1 MLIHLRSNVCINIC
15 RYVLQDMSTCLLI
28 LLYLCMKDVIGTSVD
43 AVSYVAATGKQV
55 VYAAP
60 IKVELVYAAPIK
72 VEIIYAAP

>member
-1 MLIHLRSNVCINIC
+1 
-15 RYVLQDMSTCLLI
+15 MSTCLLI

-60 IKVELVYAAPIK
+60 IKVELVYTSS
-72 VEIIYAAP
+72 